1 MLDMAA
7 VRQLP
12 AQKQAELF
20 EDEVITIMLGSPDV
34 ILKHP
39 LDLRW
44 FPRWH
49 KVVEVMLGLSSR
61 GLEVGLTNI
70 ASELGGDVHSWYQSL
85 GGLVRN
91 YYTSVGYEGY
101 LKKLREKHED
111 ITIYRKLQEGSKAIA
126 AGSSSRDVLGGLVN
140 DSLSLLSTA
149 EDQQD
154 TFSASE
160 MVKLMIDRLAT
171 VMDSKDDK
179 HLGIS
184 TGLSKLDFVLG
195 GLHPSDLCVIAGRP
209 GSGKTAFAL
218 TMLLHALRKGLRV
231 GFFSS
236 EMSADQVMFRFSSQM
251 ANIEVTKYRR
261 ADFDDAELARLSA
274 QAHVFSG
281 FNIRVCDK
289 FSIKASEV
297 ALRSRAWAMDGGIDL
312 IVVDYL
318 QRIHPDQEKGNENQD
333 IGSIAVALK
342 NVARHLKVPVVAL
355 AQLNRENVKRV
366 DKKPRMSDI
375 RGSGMIEQEA
385 DSILLLYR
393 AEEDGD
399 PYSSVIVD
407 KNRHGEP
414 GIEAVVNFDG
424 KTARWFCDGVGG
436 EYE

>member
-101 LKKLREKHED
+101 LKKLREKYED
-111 ITIYRKLQEGSKAIA
+111 ITIYRKLQEGSKSIA

-149 EDQQD
+149 EERQD
-154 TFSASE
+154 TFSASD
-160 MVKLMIDRLAT
+160 MVKSMIDRLAT
-171 VMDSKDDK
+171 VMDSKGDK
-179 HLGIS
+179 HLGVS

-236 EMSADQVMFRFSSQM
+236 EMSVDQVMFRFSAQM
-251 ANIEVTKYRR
+251 AHIDAALYRR
-261 ADFDDAELARLSA
+261 ADFDEDQLTRLTSQA
-274 QAHVFSG
+274 QVFSK

-289 FSIKASEV
+289 TSVRVSEI
-297 ALRSRAWAMDGGIDL
+297 ALRSRAWAMDGGLDL

-318 QRIHPDQEKGNENQD
+318 QRIHPDKDSGNRNLD
-333 IGSIAVALK
+333 VGDIAVSLK
-342 NVARHLKVPVVAL
+342 NLARDLNVPVVAL
-355 AQLNRENVKRV
+355 AQLNRGNMNRAE
-366 DKKPRMSDI
+366 KKPRMSDI
-375 RGSGMIEQEA
+375 RDSGIVEQEA

-393 AEEDGD
+393 SDENDIPCA
-399 PYSSVIVD
+399 SVIVD
-407 KNRHGEP
+407 KNRHGEA
-414 GIEAVVNFDG
+414 GVEAVVNFDPR
-424 KTARWFCDGVGG
+424 TMRWFCDGVGG